1 MRFKVLKLGYFNFYK
16 MRIINFI
23 REAIEEMRKV
33 DWPDK
38 QKVFKYTLSVIQL
51 SIAVAIFLGLL
62 DLLFS
67 NIVGKYI
74 L

>member
-1 MRFKVLKLGYFNFYK
+1 MK
-16 MRIINFI
+16 IINFI
-23 REAIEEMRKV
+23 KEAREEMRKV

-51 SIAVAIFLGLL
+51 SIAVAVFLGLL

-67 NIVGKYI
+67 NIVEKYI

>member
-1 MRFKVLKLGYFNFYK
+1 
-16 MRIINFI
+16 
-23 REAIEEMRKV
+23 MRKV

-51 SIAVAIFLGLL
+51 SIAVAVFLGLL

-67 NIVGKYI
+67 NVVEKYI